1 MKITKRQLRRIIKE
15 EKTKLLSEITDE
27 QLTNINAEQSALHM
41 SGRNQSVMDQLHTAI
56 DALID
61 AMGNEEAHQELLGIV
76 EEWDTETHPSNVY
89 EGTSSKNMPDAWQQ
103 ILGTCL
109 KRKK

>member
-15 EKTKLLSEITDE
+15 EKTRIL
-27 QLTNINAEQSALHM
+27 AEQSSPFEAEQRQLHM
-41 SGRNQSVMDQLHTAI
+41 SGRNQNVMDDLHTAI
-56 DALID
+56 DALIRV
-61 AMGNEEAHQELLGIV
+61 MGNEEAHMELQGIV
-76 EEWDTETHPSNVY
+76 EEWDTETHMIESH